1 MNIPSYISW
10 KRVKYSIIWLLLTS
24 ESAFA
29 AGAFNR
35 AQTNQNKQNTTPTN
49 NDEWGLFDLDFWKY
63 WEYLFILI
71 CPLDFKCKNHNN

>member
-29 AGAFNR
+29 AGVFNR
-35 AQTNQNKQNTTPTN
+35 PAQTQPTRRVEEKQ
-49 NDEWGLFDLDFWKY
+49 DEGGMFDGALETLENVWIWILYIIFWS
-63 WEYLFILI
+63 
-71 CPLDFKCKNHNN
+71 CFK